1 MAKKNVPTPV
11 NGNGATPPVSAK
23 IDANML
29 LQAWVKNGV
38 SLDEQKVK
46 VQSMLRASRPLI
58 SVLADRVGGLD
69 PQDKPEAAK
78 VVIELLKTME
88 GTERDI
94 WLGTVSK
101 TMGLNKAD
109 LARSF
114 SKNGKKHDTDDDDGE
129 PIFTAGGWI
138 QKHLVE
144 LLYDHERMR
153 TAFCVRYP
161 DGRIDEWAEK
171 VMIEGKKY
179 VPIQPNSTLKKK
191 VVLLPKEM
199 GESLQE
205 HELLDVVRNHIHK
218 YFDFGSDS
226 FFEELSPLYVLFTY
240 LYDAFMEVSY
250 LRGLGDYGTGKTR
263 FLKTVGKICYR
274 PVYMSGGSSAATIYS
289 LLDLYHGTLVLNEAD
304 FGDSDESSII
314 AKILNGGTEKDEG
327 ITRMRGSMEKMDVE
341 AFNVFGPKVI
351 VTRKSFNDRAIES
364 RCLTMDMVP
373 FIPHPRIQQS
383 LPPEFDVEAMEI
395 RNLLTTFRMHHAQE
409 SITIDQS
416 KSDRSLEPR
425 LNQVTLSLLST
436 VKHEDTQERIKAFLR
451 EYNQRTRE
459 ERKESMT
466 ARVIEGLM
474 LAYAWGPVSEHPSDE
489 GRVYLK
495 DVASAV
501 NFIMDDMRRRMGED
515 EEDDNPKKPK
525 KTTSRGVS
533 GILRKFCQLRVRET
547 TDGADTYRGTNEV
560 VWEAERI
567 EALCERWG
575 VELKQRGSMKRPV
588 VIDFNR
594 NSPGLSKLRDEWNGM
609 EGS

>member
-1 MAKKNVPTPV
+1 LERES
-11 NGNGATPPVSAK
+11 NGK
-23 IDANML
+23 IDANAL
-29 LQAWVKNGV
+29 LQAWVKEGV
-38 SLDEQKVK
+38 SLDEQKAK
-46 VQSMLRASRPLI
+46 VQSLLRTSRPLI
-58 SVLADRVGGLD
+58 SIVAERVGEMEA
-69 PQDKPEAAK
+69 QDKPEGAK

-94 WLGTVSK
+94 WLGTVAK
-101 TMGLNKAD
+101 TTGLNKAD
-109 LARSF
+109 LAKSF
-114 SKNGKKHDTDDDDGE
+114 SKNGKKHDSDDDEGE
-129 PIFTAGGWI
+129 PIFSAGGWI

-144 LLYDHERMR
+144 LLYDPERMR
-153 TAFCVRYP
+153 TAFCVRFP
-161 DGRIDEWAEK
+161 DGKIEEWADK
-171 VMIEGKKY
+171 VVIEGRKY
-179 VPIQPNSTLKKK
+179 VPIPPNSTLKKK

-199 GESLQE
+199 GERLQE
-205 HELLDVVRNHIHK
+205 AELLDVVRNHIHK

-263 FLKTVGKICYR
+263 FLKAVGKICYR

-289 LLDLYHGTLVLNEAD
+289 LLDIYHGTLVLNEAD
-304 FGDSDESSII
+304 FEMSDESSII

-395 RNLLTTFRMHHAQE
+395 RNLLTTFRMHQALE

-436 VKHEDTQERIKAFLR
+436 VKQEATKEKIQAFLR
-451 EYNQRTRE
+451 EYNQKTRE

-466 ARVIEGLM
+466 ARVLEGLM
-474 LAYAWGPVSEHPSDE
+474 MAYAWGPVSDHPADLE
-489 GRVYLK
+489 RVYLK

-501 NFIMDDMRRRMGED
+501 NFIMDDMRKRMGED
-515 EEDDNPKKPK
+515 EEEDNPKKPK

-547 TDGADTYRGTNEV
+547 TDGADSYRGTNEV

-567 EALCERWG
+567 EALCERWA
-575 VELKQRGSMKRPV
+575 VDPRKRGSMKRPV
-588 VIDFNR
+588 VIDFNK
-594 NSPGLSKLRDEWNGM
+594 NSPGLDRMREEWNNTRM
-609 EGS
+609 EDE